1 MNACARYAL
10 SPGSERLLESGEREQ
25 MSPLRIEHS
34 RQPANVDAD
43 HMVVDDSMRR
53 ANTTVVTIGVQ
64 RDMARSQLRHS
75 TTLFQWN
82 NVGVQWNNVGARYL
96 PTIFRGEPV
105 KHINPSP
112 SKAGVN
118 PELAGVR

>member
-10 SPGSERLLESGEREQ
+10 SPGSERLPEGGEREQ

-34 RQPANVDAD
+34 RQPGNADA
-43 HMVVDDSMRR
+43 HHVVVDDSMRR
-53 ANTTVVTIGVQ
+53 ANPTTVTIGIQ
-64 RDMARSQLRHS
+64 RDMARPQLRHS
-75 TTLFQWN
+75 TALFRWN
-82 NVGVQWNNVGARYL
+82 NLGARYL

-105 KHINPSP
+105 KYINPSL

-118 PELAGVR
+118 PELAGAR